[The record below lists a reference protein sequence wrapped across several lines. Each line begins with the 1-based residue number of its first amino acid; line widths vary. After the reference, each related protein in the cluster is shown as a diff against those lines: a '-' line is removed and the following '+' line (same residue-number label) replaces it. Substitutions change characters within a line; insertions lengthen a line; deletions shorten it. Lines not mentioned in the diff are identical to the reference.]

1 MSRLFGTDG
10 VRACANSESMGALSS
25 LQLAQAAAVV
35 LGFDRVPDG
44 ERPKAVIAHDSR
56 ISGEFIGAAISA
68 GLASSGV
75 DVYDAG
81 MLPTPAAAYL
91 VADLRADF
99 GVMISAS
106 HNPFQDNGIKFL
118 ARGGKKL
125 PDAVEDR
132 IEAVYTA
139 QDFRKPRGAD
149 LGRISRFA
157 DAEDRY
163 VTHLISTMQARSALE
178 GLTIVLD
185 CAHGAASG
193 CSPDAFRMAGAR
205 VHVLAADP
213 NGTNINDGVGSTHLE
228 GLQAKVREVGADLGI
243 AHDGDADRC
252 LAVDERGEI
261 VDGDTIMS
269 ILAVARRDAG
279 QLKDNTQVATVMT
292 HQGMEKYLESEGI
305 HLVRTKVGDRYV
317 LEAMNAEGYTL
328 GGEQSG
334 HVIMSDYAT
343 TGDGIL
349 TGLHLAAEV
358 NRTGLSLSTLATR
371 FERVPQTMINV
382 SNVDKN
388 GVETNAAVQTEIA
401 SVRSELG
408 EDGRVLLRSS
418 GTEPLVR
425 VMVEGPSESIVET
438 HAQRLAAVVAQELG
452 LKTPVS

>member
-10 VRACANSESMGALSS
+10 VRARANSEQMSARSS
-25 LQLAQAAAVV
+25 LELAQAAAVV
-35 LGFDRVPDG
+35 LGFDQSPQG

-56 ISGEFIGAAISA
+56 VSGEFIGAAIMA

-91 VADLRADF
+91 VADLDADF

-106 HNPFQDNGIKFL
+106 HNPFYDNGIKFL

-125 PDAVEDR
+125 PDAVEDK
-132 IEAVYTA
+132 IEALFRS
-139 QDFRKPRGAD
+139 QDFRFPDGGQVGK
-149 LGRISRFA
+149 ISRFS

-163 VTHLISTMQARSALE
+163 VTHLLSTLPGRLSLD
-178 GLTIVLD
+178 GLSIVLD
-185 CAHGAASG
+185 CANGAASG
-193 CSPDAFRMAGAR
+193 CSPDAFRIAGAK
-205 VHVLAADP
+205 VHVVAAEP

-228 GLQAKVREVGADLGI
+228 GLQQKVRELGADLGI

-269 ILAVARRDAG
+269 VLALARRDAG
-279 QLKDNTQVATVMT
+279 KLKDNTLVATVMT
-292 HQGMEKYLESEGI
+292 NLGMEQYLASEGVKM
-305 HLVRTKVGDRYV
+305 VRTKVGDRYV
-317 LEAMNAEGYTL
+317 LEAMNEYGYNL

-358 NRTGLSLSTLATR
+358 SRTGLSLSTLSHR
-371 FERVPQTMINV
+371 FERAPQTMINV
-382 SNVDKN
+382 PNVDKTSAD
-388 GVETNAAVQTEIA
+388 TNEAVQSA
-401 SVRSELG
+401 VAVVQSELG
-408 EDGRVLLRSS
+408 SEGRVLLRPS

-425 VMVEGPSESIVET
+425 VMVEGPDQET
-438 HAQRLAAVVAQELG
+438 VDRHAGRLADVVAKELA
-452 LKTPVS
+452 L

>member
-10 VRACANSESMGALSS
+10 VRARANSENMGALSS
-25 LQLAQAAAVV
+25 LRLAQAAAIV
-35 LGFDRVPDG
+35 LGFNRVEEG
-44 ERPKAVIAHDSR
+44 TRPKAVVAHDSR

-91 VADLRADF
+91 VSDFGADF

-106 HNPFQDNGIKFL
+106 HNPFYDNGIKFL

-125 PDAVEDR
+125 PDSVEDE
-132 IEAVYTA
+132 IEALYRSREFLFPEGDDV
-139 QDFRKPRGAD
+139 
-149 LGRISRFA
+149 GRIARFA

-163 VTHLISTMQARSALE
+163 VTHLISTLPRAMALE
-178 GLTIVLD
+178 GLHVVLD

-193 CSPDAFRMAGAR
+193 CSPDAFRIAGAT

-213 NGTNINDGVGSTHLE
+213 TGTNINAGVGSTHLE
-228 GLQAKVREVGADLGI
+228 GLQAKVKELGADLGI

-252 LAVDERGEI
+252 LAVDEHGTV

-269 ILAVARRDAG
+269 ILALARRDAG
-279 QLKDNTQVATVMT
+279 KLKDNTLVATVMT
-292 HQGMEKYLESEGI
+292 NLGMENYLASEGVT
-305 HLVRTKVGDRYV
+305 LVRTKVGDRYV
-317 LEAMNAEGYTL
+317 LEAMNRHGYNL

-349 TGLHLAAEV
+349 TGLHLAAEM
-358 NRTGLSLSTLATR
+358 NRTGQPLSALASR
-371 FERVPQTMINV
+371 WERVPQTMINV
-382 SNVDKN
+382 PNVDKDAAATHQ
-388 GVETNAAVQTEIA
+388 VVQSEIAAVEQ
-401 SVRSELG
+401 ELG
-408 EDGRVLLRSS
+408 SEGRVLLRSS

-425 VMVEGPSESIVET
+425 VMVEGPTQDIVEH
-438 HAQRLAAVVAQELG
+438 HAQHLAEVVARELA
-452 LKTPVS
+452 L